1 MADVNQTNENQS
13 EERSVQLLGRIFLRG
28 DIKAVTG
35 LHIGGAAGNLEIGG
49 VDSPVIRDPLSG
61 RPFIPGSSIKG
72 KLRSLSER
80 LHGKRQ
86 NFQIGRTRGK
96 EVFIHTCEAGKL
108 PQRNPSDEEGKDT
121 ALAQWQNSYQQIFSA
136 CEVCS
141 IFGVTGD
148 EPVPHPTALVVRDT
162 FLGDES
168 AVALDKART
177 DMPFTEI
184 KWEATID
191 RVTSAATPRQIE
203 RVPAG
208 AIFKD
213 FELVY
218 NVYSRTGEGHFKHL
232 LTSMILL
239 EEDYLGGLGSRG
251 GGKIQFD
258 MNKVYVRK
266 GSLYQEDGMPLE
278 PGSVAERR
286 DEIEEWVRSHFPSV

>member
-1 MADVNQTNENQS
+1 MTETVQQTLREI
-13 EERSVQLLGRIFLRG
+13 QLLGRVFLRG
-28 DIKAVTG
+28 NIRALTG

-72 KLRSLSER
+72 KMRSLSER
-80 LHGKRQ
+80 LHGKEQ

-96 EVFIHTCEAGKL
+96 EVWIHTCQAGDL
-108 PQRNPSDEEGKDT
+108 PEGNRPLDE
-121 ALAQWQNSYQQIFSA
+121 WQAGYQHKFRT

-162 FLGDES
+162 YLSDES
-168 AVALDKART
+168 ANRLDAART
-177 DMPFTEI
+177 DLPFTEI

-208 AIFKD
+208 ASFEG

-218 NVYSRTGEGHFKHL
+218 NIYSTTGNDHFKHL
-232 LTSMILL
+232 LTALILV

-251 GGKIQFD
+251 GGKVAFELTEIF
-258 MNKVYVRK
+258 VRK
-266 GSLYQEDGMPLE
+266 GRDYTRYDMPLTA
-278 PGSVAERR
+278 GSVTERR
-286 DEIEEWVRSHFPSV
+286 AEIETWVKSHFLQV